1 MNRRITGGRVTGAVL
16 AVLLGYG
23 AASAQAIE
31 HRGFVE
37 GAAFAFPHPAPND
50 ATQGFADLL
59 AREEVVIKPAT
70 WFQFA
75 GGVDLRANSHDQV
88 EDEWSA
94 GWFDRGI
101 RRPRLSIRRLSAT
114 IAHGPLAL
122 DLGKQFIRWGKTD
135 IVAPTD
141 RFAPRDFLNG
151 VDSEL
156 LPVTAVRAAVQFGGT
171 TIEAVW
177 VPRFTPSRIPLVQQR
192 WAVLP
197 AAPAGARLTE
207 RPPAYPSRSQAG
219 IRWAHTGGRLD
230 YSLSVFDGFNHLP
243 GFRSAVDAD
252 AGTTAPALE
261 IVRVYP
267 RIRTYGVDAAVP
279 LRWLTVKG
287 EAAYFESASQD
298 EYVLYV
304 LQLEVQRGP
313 WVLVGGYAGEAVTR
327 RRELATFAPDRGMSR
342 AIVARISRTIGTNRS
357 VDVEGAAR
365 QTGRGAYGRA
375 RYSHG
380 FGRHWRATLSVVGL
394 GGRDD
399 DFLGQYDLNSHAVV
413 SVRYSF

>member
-1 MNRRITGGRVTGAVL
+1 MNRRITGGRVTAAAL
-16 AVLLGYG
+16 AVLLGY
-23 AASAQAIE
+23 AAAAAQAIE

-50 ATQGFADLL
+50 ATQAFADLL
-59 AREEVVIKPAT
+59 AREDVVIKPAT

-88 EDEWSA
+88 ADEWSA
-94 GWFDRGI
+94 DWFDRGI

-114 IAHGPLAL
+114 FAHGPFAL

-135 IVAPTD
+135 ILAPTD

-156 LPVTAVRAAVQFGGT
+156 LPVTAVRAAVQFGAN
-171 TIEAVW
+171 TIESVW

-197 AAPAGARLTE
+197 AAPPGVVVTE
-207 RPPAYPSRSQAG
+207 RAPTFPSRPQAG
-219 IRWAHTGGRLD
+219 VRWVHTGARLD

-243 GFRSAVDAD
+243 GFASALDA
-252 AGTTAPALE
+252 AATPPELE

-287 EAAYFESASQD
+287 EAAYFESAVQD
-298 EYVLYV
+298 EYILYV
-304 LQLEVQRGP
+304 LQVEVQRGQ
-313 WVLVGGYAGEAVTR
+313 WVLVGGYTGEVVTR
-327 RRELATFAPDRGMSR
+327 RRELTTFAPDRGMSR
-342 AIVARISRTIGTNRS
+342 AIVARVSRTIGTNRS
-357 VDVEGAAR
+357 FDVEGAVR
-365 QTGRGAYGRA
+365 QTGEGAYGRA

-380 FGRHWRATLSVVGL
+380 FARHWRATLAVVGI
-394 GGRDD
+394 GGQAD
-399 DFLGQYDLNSHAVV
+399 DFLGQYDLNSHAVLT
-413 SVRYSF
+413 VRYSF